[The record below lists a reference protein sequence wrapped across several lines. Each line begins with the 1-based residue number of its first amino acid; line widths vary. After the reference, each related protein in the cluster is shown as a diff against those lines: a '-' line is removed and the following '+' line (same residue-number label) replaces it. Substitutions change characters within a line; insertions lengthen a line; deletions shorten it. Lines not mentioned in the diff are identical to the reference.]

1 MWNINSSGLKN
12 MLKNILMFLV
22 TVFITTFL
30 LVSQTTI
37 SNLMWLSS
45 LDMPVNAS
53 IVVTSIFHDL
63 ISMNTQGE
71 VPAAGLVAL
80 GMVIAFIVAR
90 IILIWIPI
98 KRTYVYAFAGGAAL
112 LMIVLLMPLA
122 FYNLD
127 LLAGARSTLGK
138 LFLVISGILGGYFF
152 GTNLTTKEN

>member
-90 IILIWIPI
+90 ITLIWIPI

>member
-1 MWNINSSGLKN
+1 
-12 MLKNILMFLV
+12 
-22 TVFITTFL
+22 
-30 LVSQTTI
+30 
-37 SNLMWLSS
+37 
-45 LDMPVNAS
+45 MPVNAS

-80 GMVIAFIVAR
+80 GMAIAFIVAR
-90 IILIWIPI
+90 ITLIWIPI

-127 LLAGARSTLGK
+127 LIAGARSTPGK

>member
-1 MWNINSSGLKN
+1 
-12 MLKNILMFLV
+12 MFLV

-71 VPAAGLVAL
+71 IPAVGLVAP

-90 IILIWIPI
+90 IALIWIPI
-98 KRTYVYAFAGGAAL
+98 KRRYVYAFAGGAAL

>member
-80 GMVIAFIVAR
+80 GMAIAFIVAR
-90 IILIWIPI
+90 ITLIWIPI

-152 GTNLTTKEN
+152 GTNLSTKEN

>member
-1 MWNINSSGLKN
+1 

-71 VPAAGLVAL
+71 IPAAGLVAP
-80 GMVIAFIVAR
+80 GMAIAFIVAR
-90 IILIWIPI
+90 IALIWIPI
-98 KRTYVYAFAGGAAL
+98 KRRYVYAFAGGAAL

>member
-80 GMVIAFIVAR
+80 GMAMAFIVAR
-90 IILIWIPI
+90 IALIWIPI

>member
-80 GMVIAFIVAR
+80 GMAIAFIVAR
-90 IILIWIPI
+90 IALIWIPI

>member
-1 MWNINSSGLKN
+1 

-71 VPAAGLVAL
+71 IPAAGLVAP
-80 GMVIAFIVAR
+80 GMVIA
-90 IILIWIPI
+90 LIWIPI
-98 KRTYVYAFAGGAAL
+98 KRRYVYAFAGGVAL

-152 GTNLTTKEN
+152 GANLTTKEN

>member
-1 MWNINSSGLKN
+1 

-71 VPAAGLVAL
+71 IPAVGLVAP

-90 IILIWIPI
+90 IALIWIPI
-98 KRTYVYAFAGGAAL
+98 KKRYVYAFAGGAAL

-152 GTNLTTKEN
+152 GAILTTKEN

>member
-1 MWNINSSGLKN
+1 

-45 LDMPVNAS
+45 LNMPVSAS

-71 VPAAGLVAL
+71 IPAAALVAL

-90 IILIWIPI
+90 ITLIWIPI
-98 KRTYVYAFAGGAAL
+98 KKRYVYAFAGGAAL

>member
-80 GMVIAFIVAR
+80 GMAIAFIVAR
-90 IILIWIPI
+90 ITLIWIPI

>member
-1 MWNINSSGLKN
+1 

-71 VPAAGLVAL
+71 IPAAGLVAP
-80 GMVIAFIVAR
+80 GMAIAFIVAR
-90 IILIWIPI
+90 IALIWIPI
-98 KRTYVYAFAGGAAL
+98 KRRYVYAFAGGAAL

-152 GTNLTTKEN
+152 GSNLTTKEN

>member
-37 SNLMWLSS
+37 SNLIWLSS
-45 LDMPVNAS
+45 LDMPVNVS
-53 IVVTSIFHDL
+53 IVITSIFHDL

-71 VPAAGLVAL
+71 IPAAGLVAL

-90 IILIWIPI
+90 IVLIWIPI
-98 KRTYVYAFAGGAAL
+98 KKKYIYAFAGGAAL
-112 LMIVLLMPLA
+112 LMIALLMPLA

-138 LFLVISGILGGYFF
+138 LFLVISGMLGGYFF

>member
-1 MWNINSSGLKN
+1 

-71 VPAAGLVAL
+71 IPAVGLVTP

-90 IILIWIPI
+90 IALIWIPI
-98 KRTYVYAFAGGAAL
+98 KRRYVYAFAGGAAL

-127 LLAGARSTLGK
+127 LIAGARSTLGK

-152 GTNLTTKEN
+152 GVNLTTKEN

>member
-1 MWNINSSGLKN
+1 

-53 IVVTSIFHDL
+53 IVVTSIFHDF

-71 VPAAGLVAL
+71 IPAAGLVAS

-90 IILIWIPI
+90 ITLIWIPI
-98 KRTYVYAFAGGAAL
+98 KRRYVYAFAGGAAL

>member
-1 MWNINSSGLKN
+1 

-71 VPAAGLVAL
+71 IPAAGLVAP
-80 GMVIAFIVAR
+80 GMAIAFIVAR
-90 IILIWIPI
+90 IALIWIPI
-98 KRTYVYAFAGGAAL
+98 KRRYVYAFAGGAAL

-152 GTNLTTKEN
+152 GVNLTTKEN

>member
-1 MWNINSSGLKN
+1 

-71 VPAAGLVAL
+71 IPAVGLVAP

-90 IILIWIPI
+90 ITLIWIPI
-98 KRTYVYAFAGGAAL
+98 KRRYVYAFAGGAAL

>member
-1 MWNINSSGLKN
+1 

-71 VPAAGLVAL
+71 IPAVGLVAP

-90 IILIWIPI
+90 IALIWIPI
-98 KRTYVYAFAGGAAL
+98 KRRYVYAFAGGAAL

-152 GTNLTTKEN
+152 GSNLTTKEN

>member
-1 MWNINSSGLKN
+1 
-12 MLKNILMFLV
+12 MLKNILMFIV

-53 IVVTSIFHDL
+53 IVVTSIFHDF

-71 VPAAGLVAL
+71 IPAAGLVAS

-90 IILIWIPI
+90 ITLIWIPI
-98 KRTYVYAFAGGAAL
+98 KRRYVYAFAGGAAL

-138 LFLVISGILGGYFF
+138 LFLVISGVLGGYFF
-152 GTNLTTKEN
+152 GANLTTKEN

>member
-1 MWNINSSGLKN
+1 

-45 LDMPVNAS
+45 LNMPVNAS

-71 VPAAGLVAL
+71 IPAVGLVAP
-80 GMVIAFIVAR
+80 GMAFAFIVAR
-90 IILIWIPI
+90 IALIWIPI
-98 KRTYVYAFAGGAAL
+98 KRRYVYAFAGGAAL

-127 LLAGARSTLGK
+127 LIAGARSTLGK

>member
-1 MWNINSSGLKN
+1 

-45 LDMPVNAS
+45 LDMPVNVS

-71 VPAAGLVAL
+71 IPVAGLVAS

-90 IILIWIPI
+90 ITLIWIPI
-98 KRTYVYAFAGGAAL
+98 KRRYVYAVAGGAAL

>member
-1 MWNINSSGLKN
+1 

-45 LDMPVNAS
+45 LDMPVNVS

-63 ISMNTQGE
+63 IRMNTQGE
-71 VPAAGLVAL
+71 IPAVGLVAP

-90 IILIWIPI
+90 IALIWIPI
-98 KRTYVYAFAGGAAL
+98 KR
-112 LMIVLLMPLA
+112 
-122 FYNLD
+122 
-127 LLAGARSTLGK
+127 R
-138 LFLVISGILGGYFF
+138 
-152 GTNLTTKEN
+152 

>member
-1 MWNINSSGLKN
+1 
-12 MLKNILMFLV
+12 
-22 TVFITTFL
+22 
-30 LVSQTTI
+30 
-37 SNLMWLSS
+37 MWLSS

-71 VPAAGLVAL
+71 IPAAGLVAL

-90 IILIWIPI
+90 IALIWIPI
-98 KRTYVYAFAGGAAL
+98 KRRYVYAFAGGVAL

-127 LLAGARSTLGK
+127 LIAGARSTLGK

-152 GTNLTTKEN
+152 GANLTTKEN

>member
-1 MWNINSSGLKN
+1 

-71 VPAAGLVAL
+71 IPAVGLVAP

-90 IILIWIPI
+90 IALIWIPI
-98 KRTYVYAFAGGAAL
+98 KRRYVYAFAGGAAL

>member
-1 MWNINSSGLKN
+1 

-71 VPAAGLVAL
+71 IPAVGLVAP

-90 IILIWIPI
+90 IALIWIPI
-98 KRTYVYAFAGGAAL
+98 KKKYVYAFAGGAAL

-152 GTNLTTKEN
+152 GAILTTKEN

>member
-80 GMVIAFIVAR
+80 GMAIAFIVAR
-90 IILIWIPI
+90 ITLIWIPI

-127 LLAGARSTLGK
+127 LIAGARSTPGK

>member
-1 MWNINSSGLKN
+1 

-45 LDMPVNAS
+45 LGMPVNAS

-71 VPAAGLVAL
+71 IPVAGLVAS

-90 IILIWIPI
+90 ITLIWIPI
-98 KRTYVYAFAGGAAL
+98 KRRYVYAFAGGAAL

>member
-1 MWNINSSGLKN
+1 

-71 VPAAGLVAL
+71 IPAVGLVAP

-90 IILIWIPI
+90 IALIWSPI
-98 KRTYVYAFAGGAAL
+98 KRRYVYAFAGGAAL
-112 LMIVLLMPLA
+112 LMIVLLMPLV

-152 GTNLTTKEN
+152 GSNLTTKEN

>member
-1 MWNINSSGLKN
+1 

-71 VPAAGLVAL
+71 IPAAGLVAP
-80 GMVIAFIVAR
+80 GMAIAFIVAR
-90 IILIWIPI
+90 IALIWIPI
-98 KRTYVYAFAGGAAL
+98 KRRYVYAFAGGAAL

-138 LFLVISGILGGYFF
+138 LFLVISGVLGGYFF
-152 GTNLTTKEN
+152 GVNLTTKEN

>member
-1 MWNINSSGLKN
+1 

-37 SNLMWLSS
+37 SNLIWLSS
-45 LDMPVNAS
+45 LDMPVNVS
-53 IVVTSIFHDL
+53 IVITSIFHDL

-71 VPAAGLVAL
+71 IPAAGLVAL

-90 IILIWIPI
+90 IVLIWIPI
-98 KRTYVYAFAGGAAL
+98 KKKYIYAFAGGAAL
-112 LMIVLLMPLA
+112 LMIALLMPLA

-138 LFLVISGILGGYFF
+138 LFLVISGMLGGYFF

>member
-1 MWNINSSGLKN
+1 
-12 MLKNILMFLV
+12 
-22 TVFITTFL
+22 
-30 LVSQTTI
+30 
-37 SNLMWLSS
+37 MWLSS

-71 VPAAGLVAL
+71 IPAVGLVTP

-90 IILIWIPI
+90 IALIWIPI
-98 KRTYVYAFAGGAAL
+98 KRRYVYAFAGGAAL

-127 LLAGARSTLGK
+127 LIAGARSTLGK

-152 GTNLTTKEN
+152 GVNLTTKEN